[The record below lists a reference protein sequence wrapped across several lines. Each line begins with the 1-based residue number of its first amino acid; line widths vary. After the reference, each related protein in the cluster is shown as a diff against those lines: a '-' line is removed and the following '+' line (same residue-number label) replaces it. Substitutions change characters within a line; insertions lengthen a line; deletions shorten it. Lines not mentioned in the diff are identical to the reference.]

1 MTMLNKKRILVVDD
15 IPYWRRLLAALLGE
29 YELDILGSYKD
40 AVIAIEQ
47 FQFDIAVLDLRLEDN
62 NIFNI
67 DGVDLLKKIKSN
79 QPNTKI
85 VILTGYRES
94 VRDQIL
100 REYVPDEIFNKQVF
114 DNNEFRATIRNL
126 IQTGDK
132 VNDQD

>member
-1 MTMLNKKRILVVDD
+1 MLNKKRILVVDD